1 MTVET
6 LKNKLGAF
14 ALAISDRVLDAVE
27 HSGPLGTTAC
37 SALVATCH
45 LPENP
50 TIGDLAKICNVSHS
64 VMVRTVEQLVEHKF
78 LARETGIDR
87 RSVRLKPTKTGLA
100 YRDKILSKRASA
112 LESAVKTLSA
122 DEQTQL
128 NGLLARM
135 LTGITTSRLESEK
148 ICRLCDFGVCKSD
161 CPPEVAAL
169 HFEQLHADN
178 ASLQ

>member
-6 LKNKLGAF
+6 LKNRLGAF
-14 ALAISDRVLDAVE
+14 ALAISDRVMDAVE
-27 HSGPLGTTAC
+27 NSGPLGTTAC
-37 SALVATCH
+37 SALVASCH
-45 LPENP
+45 QIDNP

-87 RSVRLKPTKTGLA
+87 RSVCLKATKTGLA
-100 YRDKILSKRASA
+100 YRDKILSKRSHALDSA
-112 LESAVKTLSA
+112 IKSLNEAEQCQLTDLLS
-122 DEQTQL
+122 
-128 NGLLARM
+128 RM

-148 ICRLCDFGVCKSD
+148 ICRLCNFGICQSD

-169 HFEQLHADN
+169 NFEKADN
-178 ASLQ
+178 SRQSLQ